1 MFVRVV
7 TEQDVKKWLRSDLS
21 PKEADVFLGL
31 SYIKSG
37 FDGHD
42 EYTLMRGYEKLRPLV
57 KGLVPPEEWEIELPT
72 KNGSKIS
79 IRSGGGQKWNATH
92 YNYSRLLTQML
103 KNTRFVM
110 WCSLEKYHRFLP
122 ALFCRDRKT
131 AVFAM
136 RLAGPLRVCP
146 NCDTP
151 FVPAAGNINY
161 HTLKCREAYRVR
173 RFRWRAKQ
181 PADEATKGTKNPK
194 KTVRSKGSRLEDL

>member
-7 TEQDVKKWLRSDLS
+7 TEEDAKAWYRTFS
-21 PKEADVFLGL
+21 PREADVFVGL
-31 SYIKSG
+31 SHIKTG
-37 FDGHD
+37 VDEED

-57 KGLVPPEEWEIELPT
+57 KDLVPPEEWEIDLPT
-72 KNGSKIS
+72 KDGRKIS
-79 IRSGGGQKWNATH
+79 IGSGGGQKWRASH
-92 YNYSRLLTQML
+92 YNYSRLLTRML

-146 NCDTP
+146 KCEIP
-151 FVPAAGNINY
+151 FTPAADNVVFCCIK
-161 HTLKCREAYRVR
+161 HREAYRVD
-173 RFRWRAKQ
+173 RFRWNKRREEAEKTAKSS
-181 PADEATKGTKNPK
+181 KN
-194 KTVRSKGSRLEDL
+194 TTR